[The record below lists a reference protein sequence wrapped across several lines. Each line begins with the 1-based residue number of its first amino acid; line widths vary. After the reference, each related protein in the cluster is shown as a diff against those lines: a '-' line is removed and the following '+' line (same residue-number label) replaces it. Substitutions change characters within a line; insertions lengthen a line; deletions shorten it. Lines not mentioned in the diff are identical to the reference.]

1 MKLMKTNEEK
11 NIEMEGFKKEHK
23 HNSFEKTVF
32 VPFVSGAL
40 GAVLIVGTCFGVPSI
55 RTSLLGKDTATTS
68 SSANT
73 NVASTINT
81 NYVSLSDYSNTSV
94 GVAQKVLP
102 SVVSIETVSNV
113 TSFFGTV
120 GTAKGA
126 GSGIILSEDGYIL
139 TNNHVVSSS
148 SSSTSSFYQISE
160 AAEIKVYLYNDD
172 TPYTATIV
180 GQDELTDIAV
190 LKIDKTGLTPA
201 QIGSSDAV
209 QVGEFA
215 MVVGNPLG
223 LQSSVATG
231 NISAVNREITDN
243 DGRKR
248 NLIQTTAAINSGN
261 SGGALANSK
270 GEIIGISTMKIAE
283 TSVEGVC
290 FAIPIDSVKDVYKE
304 LIEYGKVKRPYIGIT
319 NSVDIDQKTADRYKL
334 PIGVYVKSI
343 ENFSP
348 AEKSGLK
355 VGDVITEIDGNKVS
369 SMDDIT
375 EIIYTHKI
383 GDTVKI
389 KYVRDNNESE
399 VNVTLSEKP

>member
-1 MKLMKTNEEK
+1 MKFMSKNEEK
-11 NIEMEGFKKEHK
+11 YIEMEDLNKKRK
-23 HNSFEKTVF
+23 HTSFGKTVF

-40 GAVLIVGTCFGVPSI
+40 GAVLVVGTCFGVPSI
-55 RTSLLGKDTATTS
+55 RTSILGTDTTTTS
-68 SSANT
+68 SKANT
-73 NVASTINT
+73 NTPAINT
-81 NYVSLSDYSNTSV
+81 NFVSLSDYSNTSV

-113 TSFFGTV
+113 TSFFGSV

-148 SSSTSSFYQISE
+148 NSSTSSFYQISD
-160 AAEIKVYLYNDD
+160 ASEINVYLYNDS
-172 TPYTATIV
+172 TPYSATVV

-201 QIGSSDAV
+201 EIGNSSTV

-215 MVVGNPLG
+215 MVIGNSYG
-223 LQSSVATG
+223 LQGSVTTG
-231 NISAVNREITDN
+231 NISAVNREITDS

-283 TSVEGVC
+283 TSVEGIC
-290 FAIPIDSVKDVYKE
+290 FAIPIDSVKDIYNE
-304 LIEYGKVKRPYIGIT
+304 LIQYGKVRRPYVGIAG
-319 NSVDIDQKTADRYKL
+319 VDIDQKTAERYKL

-348 AEKSGLK
+348 AEKAGLK
-355 VGDVITEIDGNKVS
+355 VGDVITELDGKAVTN
-369 SMDDIT
+369 MDEFN
-375 EIIYTHKI
+375 EIKLSHKI
-383 GDTVKI
+383 GDTVKV
-389 KYVRDNNESE
+389 KLVRDGNEMELNITFSE
-399 VNVTLSEKP
+399 NP